1 MAGHH
6 TGGKCFPLDPTPSS
20 ILPMGVGPIF
30 VSVGSKRI
38 VYLYSVIG
46 HGRPRHNHAGAK
58 LRRDSK
64 TSNKICRP
72 TLKTGMKIS
81 DLLPPLLTATE
92 YNDVV
97 ELWRMPTCGAQ
108 FRYWTDGI
116 HLQLDPVHF
125 LEQNPI
131 LSSLS
136 VDDGD

>member
-1 MAGHH
+1 
-6 TGGKCFPLDPTPSS
+6 
-20 ILPMGVGPIF
+20 
-30 VSVGSKRI
+30 
-38 VYLYSVIG
+38 
-46 HGRPRHNHAGAK
+46 
-58 LRRDSK
+58 
-64 TSNKICRP
+64 
-72 TLKTGMKIS
+72 MKIS

-125 LEQNPI
+125 LKQNPI